1 MDTARDSTG
10 KTGRTRG
17 QRYCLQLI
25 SGRSLDQIM
34 LDFVIHEFIARRRRI
49 EELARGRS
57 NMEGEVLQPRHRKRA
72 RMRRQHPSPRP
83 VCYYV
88 KIRVVICLFNPRYW
102 WAESVCM
109 CVRKRFKRV
118 VLLVLCKTNKQTNK
132 SEENTTHSTN
142 MIKHMRIT
150 DFGNEIPSVS
160 PRSMQ
165 IYVMFVIVKKG
176 IVPDRALGGLGVG
189 AQRYFKY

>member
-57 NMEGEVLQPRHRKRA
+57 NMEGEVLKPRHRKRA

-88 KIRVVICLFNPRYW
+88 KIQVVICLFNPRYW

-118 VLLVLCKTNKQTNK
+118 VLLVQNEQTNEQK
-132 SEENTTHSTN
+132 RRKYHTFYQHDQAHAHHRFRQRDTIGLPPIDADIRYVCNREERN
-142 MIKHMRIT
+142 
-150 DFGNEIPSVS
+150 
-160 PRSMQ
+160 
-165 IYVMFVIVKKG
+165 
-176 IVPDRALGGLGVG
+176 RA
-189 AQRYFKY
+189 